1 MCVTTE
7 SSSIKHVA
15 RKKAADERKWIES
28 WRGGARREEGCIR
41 GRGGGGPSGAFLKSA
56 RRVSGSTSSVFEIEP
71 LCPSAGL
78 TGCVCVCAREISYM
92 LAARAENSIC
102 DIRLLARARPTR
114 TRARRARNRFRAMP
128 VEEFAGKPRAEETNF
143 SAFFRRVPKKICCL
157 AWEKKGRRVSGV
169 KNFTELREKL
179 TLMLRLTGRKNIPLY
194 PRYNT
199 YAGVCLDSGWRSSHV
214 VTCQQRIYIFLIGQW
229 YYCS

>member
-1 MCVTTE
+1 M
-7 SSSIKHVA
+7 SLG
-15 RKKAADERKWIES
+15 KKRRTSVNGLSRDAAA
-28 WRGGARREEGCIR
+28 RGGRRAAFAAEAVAARPAHFSRARVGYR
-41 GRGGGGPSGAFLKSA
+41 VPPRLSSKSSLFVQA
-56 RRVSGSTSSVFEIEP
+56 PVWP
-71 LCPSAGL
+71 A
-78 TGCVCVCAREISYM
+78 VCVCAREISYM
-92 LAARAENSIC
+92 SAARAENSIC